1 MALKCDVCGGP
12 LTVHPGGQGA
22 YCPDCGL
29 NYTMERL
36 QNMLKEQK
44 AAPMVEEEQ
53 GPKSVPVPE
62 PAPKKTLLRT
72 LHRDASW
79 RDMTGKTEQ
88 EPIPAAP
95 HQRSEE
101 KTPPKPVKKEKNVEQ
116 KKPAQKPKG
125 RKTATSKKKKWAHPV
140 IHVIALVVLAVWLF
154 ETIRYGAQIQYYYSN
169 YPHAY
174 INYVDPEYFQFHLVN
189 GVLLVISGM
198 LAVLK
203 MQKNAAAGNDI
214 RMDKTCKTVLI
225 MATLLLAIWVVVSHF
240 MVFS

>member
-1 MALKCDVCGGP
+1 
-12 LTVHPGGQGA
+12 
-22 YCPDCGL
+22 
-29 NYTMERL
+29 MERL

-44 AAPMVEEEQ
+44 AERIVEEEQ
-53 GPKSVPVPE
+53 GPKSLPVPE

-79 RDMTGKTEQ
+79 RDMAEKTEQ
-88 EPIPAAP
+88 EPIPAAS
-95 HQRSEE
+95 HQKPDE

-140 IHVIALVVLAVWLF
+140 IHVIAVVVLAVWLF
-154 ETIRYGAQIQYYYSN
+154 ETIRYGVQIQYDYSN
-169 YPHAY
+169 YSHDYIYHVNSAY
-174 INYVDPEYFQFHLVN
+174 LAYFQFHLVN

-214 RMDKTCKTVLI
+214 RVDKTCKTVLM